1 MKCVKDTVHFME
13 NLDSSKMKK
22 VKPKQMILF
31 DMLVERMFGSDM

>member
-13 NLDSSKMKK
+13 NLRYSSKMKK

-31 DMLVERMFGSDM
+31 GMLVE